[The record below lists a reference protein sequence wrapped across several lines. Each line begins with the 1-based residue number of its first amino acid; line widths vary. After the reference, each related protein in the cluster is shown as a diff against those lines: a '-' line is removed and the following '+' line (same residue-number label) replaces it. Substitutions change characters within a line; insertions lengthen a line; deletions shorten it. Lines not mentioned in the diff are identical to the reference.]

1 MQTGRTKYF
10 VDSGLTASEQ
20 VGYGAALTLF
30 SLTATVATAE
40 S

>member
-20 VGYGAALTLF
+20 VGYGAPLTVF
-30 SLTATVATAE
+30 SLAAIAATRE
-40 S
+40 Y